1 MAKPRRKNGDS
12 GSNTATLPSPSETE
26 SMPQSVGDTTAAQPD
41 RDRIA
46 ARAYELYLA
55 RGGTD
60 GMDMEDWLIAEREV
74 RGGSGSNGDR

>member
-1 MAKPRRKNGDS
+1 MAKPRRKTEDS
-12 GSNTATLPSPSETE
+12 GSNTATLPSPTE
-26 SMPQSVGDTTAAQPD
+26 ASMPHSVGDTTAAQPD

-60 GMDMEDWLIAEREV
+60 GLDLEDWLIAEREV
-74 RGGSGSNGDR
+74 RSRSNGDE